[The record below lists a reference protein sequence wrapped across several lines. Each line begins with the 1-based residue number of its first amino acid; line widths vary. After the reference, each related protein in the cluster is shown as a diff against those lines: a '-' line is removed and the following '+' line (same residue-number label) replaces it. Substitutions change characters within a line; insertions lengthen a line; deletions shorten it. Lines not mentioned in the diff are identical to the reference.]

1 MGLAE
6 EPNMSPEYWSQLLDK
21 TSVMIDGSVVG
32 EDFLGEL
39 QPTVQHV
46 HHEGELQLK
55 LDRDGYLFFPGL
67 IDTREIQAAR
77 NAIFKQLKD
86 VDELEDPYEEGIF
99 SHRSRRDELYKDRGE
114 FWETVSNGELL
125 RKVSNGSTLQKIA
138 SEIFGSPAV
147 GFDYLFLRAVPR
159 GRFTHLHCDSGFF
172 TRFTKKVLTC
182 WIAFTEITL
191 DKGPLFVIE
200 GSHRFMD
207 IRNNFDNF
215 DVVFNKDQKA
225 SIDEDPVSFANKRNA
240 KLLTTNFKPG
250 DVLIFGMHTLHG
262 AFENHA
268 TDDRIR
274 LTCDIRYQP
283 ISEPRDPRYFGISP
297 EGTTGAGYGELNGA
311 RPLTENWHVR

>member
-1 MGLAE
+1 
-6 EPNMSPEYWSQLLDK
+6 MSPEYWSQLLDK
-21 TSVMIDGSVVG
+21 TSVMINDCVVG
-32 EDFLGEL
+32 ENFLGEL
-39 QPTVQHV
+39 QQTVQPI
-46 HHEGELQLK
+46 HHECELHLK

-77 NAIFKQLKD
+77 SAVFKQLKD

-114 FWETVSNGELL
+114 FWEMVSNGELL
-125 RKVSNGSTLQKIA
+125 RKVSNGPTLQKIT
-138 SEIFGSPAV
+138 SKIFGSPTV

-182 WIAFTEITL
+182 WIAFTDITL

-200 GSHRFMD
+200 GSHKFMD
-207 IRNNFDNF
+207 IRKNFDNF
-215 DVVFNKDQKA
+215 DVVFNKEQKA

-262 AFENHA
+262 AFENHS

-283 ISEPRDPRYFGISP
+283 INEPRDPRYFGVSP

-311 RPLTENWHVR
+311 RPLTEDWHVR

>member
-1 MGLAE
+1 
-6 EPNMSPEYWSQLLDK
+6 MSPEYWSQLLDK
-21 TSVMIDGSVVG
+21 TSVMIDGCVVG

-39 QPTVQHV
+39 QQTVQPM
-46 HHEGELQLK
+46 HHECELHLK

-77 NAIFKQLKD
+77 NAVFKQLKD
-86 VDELEDPYEEGIF
+86 VDELVAPYEEGIF

-114 FWETVSNGELL
+114 FWEMVSNGELL
-125 RKVSNGSTLQKIA
+125 RKVSNGPTLQKIA
-138 SEIFGSPAV
+138 SKIFGSPAV

-182 WIAFTEITL
+182 WIAFTDITS

-200 GSHRFMD
+200 GSHKFMD
-207 IRNNFDNF
+207 IRKNFDNF
-215 DVVFNKDQKA
+215 DVVFNKEQKA

-283 ISEPRDPRYFGISP
+283 ISEPRDPRYFGVSP

-311 RPLTENWHVR
+311 RPLTEDWHVR

>member
-1 MGLAE
+1 M
-6 EPNMSPEYWSQLLDK
+6 
-21 TSVMIDGSVVG
+21 
-32 EDFLGEL
+32 
-39 QPTVQHV
+39 
-46 HHEGELQLK
+46 
-55 LDRDGYLFFPGL
+55 
-67 IDTREIQAAR
+67 
-77 NAIFKQLKD
+77 
-86 VDELEDPYEEGIF
+86 
-99 SHRSRRDELYKDRGE
+99 
-114 FWETVSNGELL
+114 
-125 RKVSNGSTLQKIA
+125 
-138 SEIFGSPAV
+138 
-147 GFDYLFLRAVPR
+147 
-159 GRFTHLHCDSGFF
+159 
-172 TRFTKKVLTC
+172 LTC

>member
-1 MGLAE
+1 
-6 EPNMSPEYWSQLLDK
+6 MSPEYWSQLLDK
-21 TSVMIDGSVVG
+21 TSVMIDGCVVG

-39 QPTVQHV
+39 QQTVQPM
-46 HHEGELQLK
+46 HHECELHLK

-77 NAIFKQLKD
+77 NAVFKQLKD
-86 VDELEDPYEEGIF
+86 VDELEAPYEEGIF

-114 FWETVSNGELL
+114 FWEMVSNGELL
-125 RKVSNGSTLQKIA
+125 RKVSNGPTLQKIA
-138 SEIFGSPAV
+138 SKIFGSPAV

-182 WIAFTEITL
+182 WIAFTDITS

-200 GSHRFMD
+200 GSHKFMD
-207 IRNNFDNF
+207 IRKNFDNF
-215 DVVFNKDQKA
+215 DVVLNKEQKA

-283 ISEPRDPRYFGISP
+283 ISEPRDPRYFGVSP

-311 RPLTENWHVR
+311 RPLTEDWHVR

>member
-1 MGLAE
+1 
-6 EPNMSPEYWSQLLDK
+6 MSPEYWSQRLDK
-21 TSVMIDGSVVG
+21 TSVMIDGCVVG

-39 QPTVQHV
+39 QQTVQPM
-46 HHEGELQLK
+46 HHECELHLK

-77 NAIFKQLKD
+77 NAVFKQLKD
-86 VDELEDPYEEGIF
+86 VDELVAPYEEGIF

-114 FWETVSNGELL
+114 FWEMVSNGELL
-125 RKVSNGSTLQKIA
+125 RKVSNGPTLQKIA
-138 SEIFGSPAV
+138 SKIFGGPAV

-182 WIAFTEITL
+182 WVAFTDITF

-200 GSHRFMD
+200 GSHKFMD
-207 IRNNFDNF
+207 IRKNFDNF
-215 DVVFNKDQKA
+215 DVVFNKEQKA

-283 ISEPRDPRYFGISP
+283 ISEPRDPRYFGESP

-311 RPLTENWHVR
+311 RPLTEDWHVR

>member
-1 MGLAE
+1 
-6 EPNMSPEYWSQLLDK
+6 MSPEYWSQLLDK
-21 TSVMIDGSVVG
+21 TSVMINDCVVG
-32 EDFLGEL
+32 ENFLGEL
-39 QPTVQHV
+39 QQTVQPI
-46 HHEGELQLK
+46 HHECELHLK

-77 NAIFKQLKD
+77 SAVFKQLKD

-114 FWETVSNGELL
+114 FWEMVSNGELL
-125 RKVSNGSTLQKIA
+125 RKVSNGPTLQKIA
-138 SEIFGSPAV
+138 SKIFGSPAV

-182 WIAFTEITL
+182 WIAFTDITL

-200 GSHRFMD
+200 GSHKFMD
-207 IRNNFDNF
+207 IRKNFDNF
-215 DVVFNKDQKA
+215 DVVFNKEQKA

>member
-6 EPNMSPEYWSQLLDK
+6 EPNMLQEYWRVLLDK
-21 TSVMIDGSVVG
+21 AKAMIDGCVVG
-32 EDFLGEL
+32 AESLGEL
-39 QPTVQHV
+39 EKTLQPLHDDD
-46 HHEGELQLK
+46 ELPLK
-55 LDRDGYLFFPGL
+55 LERDGYLYLPGL
-67 IDTREIQAAR
+67 IDPTEIEAAR
-77 NAIFKQLKD
+77 NEIFKQLKD
-86 VDELEDPYEEGIF
+86 IDELEDPYDEGIF

-125 RKVSNGSTLQKIA
+125 RKVSNGPTLQKIT
-138 SEIFGSPAV
+138 SQIFGSPAV

-200 GSHRFMD
+200 GSHKFMD
-207 IRNNFDNF
+207 IRKKFNNF
-215 DVVFNKDQKA
+215 DVVKNKEQKA

-240 KLLTTNFKPG
+240 KLLTTNFMPG

-274 LTCDIRYQP
+274 LTCDVRYQP
-283 ISEPRDPRYFGISP
+283 SIEPRDPRYFGVSP
-297 EGTTGAGYGELNGA
+297 GGTTGAGYGELNGA
-311 RPLTENWHVR
+311 RPLTEDWHIR

>member
-1 MGLAE
+1 
-6 EPNMSPEYWSQLLDK
+6 MSPEYWSQLLDK
-21 TSVMIDGSVVG
+21 TSVMIDGCVVG

-39 QPTVQHV
+39 QQTVQPM
-46 HHEGELQLK
+46 HHECELHLK

-77 NAIFKQLKD
+77 NAVFKQLKD
-86 VDELEDPYEEGIF
+86 VDELEAPYEEGIF

-114 FWETVSNGELL
+114 FWEMVSNGELL
-125 RKVSNGSTLQKIA
+125 RKVSNGPTLQKIA
-138 SEIFGSPAV
+138 SKIFGSPAV

-182 WIAFTEITL
+182 WIAFTDITL

-200 GSHRFMD
+200 GSHKFMD
-207 IRNNFDNF
+207 IRKNFDNF
-215 DVVFNKDQKA
+215 DVVFNKEQKA

-283 ISEPRDPRYFGISP
+283 ISEPRDPRYFGVSP
-297 EGTTGAGYGELNGA
+297 KGTTGAGYGELNGA
-311 RPLTENWHVR
+311 RPLTEDWHVR

>member
-1 MGLAE
+1 
-6 EPNMSPEYWSQLLDK
+6 MSPEYWSQLLDK
-21 TSVMIDGSVVG
+21 TSVMIDGCVVG

-39 QPTVQHV
+39 QQSVQPM
-46 HHEGELQLK
+46 HHECELHLK

-67 IDTREIQAAR
+67 IDTTDIQAAR
-77 NAIFKQLKD
+77 NAVFKQLKD
-86 VDELEDPYEEGIF
+86 VDELEAPYEEGIF
-99 SHRSRRDELYKDRGE
+99 SHRSRRDELYNDRGE
-114 FWETVSNGELL
+114 FWEMVSNGELL
-125 RKVSNGSTLQKIA
+125 RKVSNGPTLQKIA
-138 SEIFGSPAV
+138 SKIFGSPAV

-200 GSHRFMD
+200 GSHKFMD
-207 IRNNFDNF
+207 ILKNFDNF
-215 DVVFNKDQKA
+215 DVVFNKEQKA

-283 ISEPRDPRYFGISP
+283 ISEPRDPRYFGESP

-311 RPLTENWHVR
+311 RPLTEDWHVR

>member
-1 MGLAE
+1 
-6 EPNMSPEYWSQLLDK
+6 MSPEYWSQLLDK
-21 TSVMIDGSVVG
+21 TSVMIDGCVVG
-32 EDFLGEL
+32 EDFIGEL
-39 QPTVQHV
+39 QQTVQPV
-46 HHEGELQLK
+46 HHECELHLK

-77 NAIFKQLKD
+77 NEVFKQLKD
-86 VDELEDPYEEGIF
+86 VGELVDPYEEGIF

-114 FWETVSNGELL
+114 YWETVSNGELL
-125 RKVSNGSTLQKIA
+125 RNVSNGPTLQKIT
-138 SEIFGSPAV
+138 SKIFGSPAV

-200 GSHRFMD
+200 GSHKFMD
-207 IRNNFDNF
+207 IRKNFDNF
-215 DVVFNKDQKA
+215 DVVFNKEQKA

-262 AFENHA
+262 AFQNHA

-283 ISEPRDPRYFGISP
+283 ISEPRDPRYFGVSP
-297 EGTTGAGYGELNGA
+297 KGTTGAGYGELNGA
-311 RPLTENWHVR
+311 RPLTEDWHVR

>member
-1 MGLAE
+1 
-6 EPNMSPEYWSQLLDK
+6 MSPEYWSQLLDK
-21 TSVMIDGSVVG
+21 TSVMIDGCVVG

-39 QPTVQHV
+39 QQTVQPM
-46 HHEGELQLK
+46 HHECELHLK

-77 NAIFKQLKD
+77 NAVFKQLKD
-86 VDELEDPYEEGIF
+86 VDELVAPYEEGIF

-114 FWETVSNGELL
+114 FWEMVSNGELL
-125 RKVSNGSTLQKIA
+125 RKVSNGPTLQKIA
-138 SEIFGSPAV
+138 SKIFGSPAV

-182 WIAFTEITL
+182 WIAFTDITL

-200 GSHRFMD
+200 GSHKFMD
-207 IRNNFDNF
+207 IRKNFDNF
-215 DVVFNKDQKA
+215 DVVFNKEQKA

-283 ISEPRDPRYFGISP
+283 ISEPRDPRYFGVSP
-297 EGTTGAGYGELNGA
+297 KGTTGAGYGELNGA
-311 RPLTENWHVR
+311 RPLTEDWHVR

>member
-1 MGLAE
+1 
-6 EPNMSPEYWSQLLDK
+6 MSPEYWSQLLDK
-21 TSVMIDGSVVG
+21 TSVIIDGCVVG

-39 QPTVQHV
+39 QQTVQPV
-46 HHEGELQLK
+46 HHECELHLK

-77 NAIFKQLKD
+77 NEVFKQLKD
-86 VDELEDPYEEGIF
+86 VGELVDPYEEGIF

-114 FWETVSNGELL
+114 YWETVSNGELL
-125 RKVSNGSTLQKIA
+125 RNVSNGPTLQKIT
-138 SEIFGSPAV
+138 SKIFGSPAV

-200 GSHRFMD
+200 GSHKFMD
-207 IRNNFDNF
+207 IRKNFDNF
-215 DVVFNKDQKA
+215 DVVFNKEQKA
-225 SIDEDPVSFANKRNA
+225 SINEDPVSFANKRNA

-268 TDDRIR
+268 TDNRIR

-283 ISEPRDPRYFGISP
+283 ISEPRDPRYFGMTP
-297 EGTTGAGYGELNGA
+297 GGTTGAGYGELNGA
-311 RPLTENWHVR
+311 RPLTEDWHIR

>member
-1 MGLAE
+1 M
-6 EPNMSPEYWSQLLDK
+6 
-21 TSVMIDGSVVG
+21 
-32 EDFLGEL
+32 
-39 QPTVQHV
+39 
-46 HHEGELQLK
+46 
-55 LDRDGYLFFPGL
+55 
-67 IDTREIQAAR
+67 
-77 NAIFKQLKD
+77 
-86 VDELEDPYEEGIF
+86 
-99 SHRSRRDELYKDRGE
+99 
-114 FWETVSNGELL
+114 VSNGELL
-125 RKVSNGSTLQKIA
+125 RKVSNGPTLQKIA
-138 SEIFGSPAV
+138 SKIFGSPAV

-182 WIAFTEITL
+182 WIAFSDITV
-191 DKGPLFVIE
+191 DKWPLFVIE
-200 GSHRFMD
+200 GSHKFMD
-207 IRNNFDNF
+207 IRKNFDNF
-215 DVVFNKDQKA
+215 DVVFNKEQKA

-283 ISEPRDPRYFGISP
+283 ISEPRDPRYFGVSP

-311 RPLTENWHVR
+311 RPLTEDWHVR

>member
-1 MGLAE
+1 
-6 EPNMSPEYWSQLLDK
+6 MSPEYWSQLLDK
-21 TSVMIDGSVVG
+21 TSVMINDCVVG
-32 EDFLGEL
+32 ENFLGEL
-39 QPTVQHV
+39 QQTVQPM
-46 HHEGELQLK
+46 HHECELHLK

-77 NAIFKQLKD
+77 SAVFKQLKD

-114 FWETVSNGELL
+114 FWEMVSNGELL
-125 RKVSNGSTLQKIA
+125 RKVSNGPTLQKIT
-138 SEIFGSPAV
+138 SKIFGSPAV

-182 WIAFTEITL
+182 WIAFTDITL

-200 GSHRFMD
+200 GSHKFMD
-207 IRNNFDNF
+207 IRKNFDNF
-215 DVVFNKDQKA
+215 DVVFNKEQKA

-262 AFENHA
+262 AFENHS

-283 ISEPRDPRYFGISP
+283 INEPRDPRYFGVSP

-311 RPLTENWHVR
+311 RPLTEDWHVR

>member
-1 MGLAE
+1 
-6 EPNMSPEYWSQLLDK
+6 MSPEYWSQLLDK

-99 SHRSRRDELYKDRGE
+99 SHRSRRDEFYKDRGE

-125 RKVSNGSTLQKIA
+125 RKVSNGPTLQKIA

-268 TDDRIR
+268 ADDRIR

-283 ISEPRDPRYFGISP
+283 ISEPRDPRYFGVSP

-311 RPLTENWHVR
+311 RPLTEDWHVR

>member
-1 MGLAE
+1 
-6 EPNMSPEYWSQLLDK
+6 MSPEYWSQLLDK
-21 TSVMIDGSVVG
+21 TSVMIDGCVVG

-39 QPTVQHV
+39 QQTVQPM
-46 HHEGELQLK
+46 HHECELHLK

-77 NAIFKQLKD
+77 NAVFKQLKD
-86 VDELEDPYEEGIF
+86 VDELEAPYEEGIF

-114 FWETVSNGELL
+114 FWKMVSNGELL
-125 RKVSNGSTLQKIA
+125 RKVSNGPTLQKIA
-138 SEIFGSPAV
+138 SKIFGSPAV

-182 WIAFTEITL
+182 WIAFSDITL

-200 GSHRFMD
+200 GSHKFMD
-207 IRNNFDNF
+207 IRKNFDNF
-215 DVVFNKDQKA
+215 DVVFNKEQKA

-283 ISEPRDPRYFGISP
+283 ISEPRDPRYFGESP

-311 RPLTENWHVR
+311 RPLTEDWHVR

>member
-1 MGLAE
+1 
-6 EPNMSPEYWSQLLDK
+6 MSPEYWSQLLDK
-21 TSVMIDGSVVG
+21 TSVMINDCVVG
-32 EDFLGEL
+32 ENFLGEL
-39 QPTVQHV
+39 QQTVQPI
-46 HHEGELQLK
+46 HHECELHLK

-77 NAIFKQLKD
+77 SAVFKQLKD

-114 FWETVSNGELL
+114 FWEMVSNGELL
-125 RKVSNGSTLQKIA
+125 RKVSNGPTLQKIT
-138 SEIFGSPAV
+138 SKIFGSPTV

-182 WIAFTEITL
+182 WIAFTDITL

-200 GSHRFMD
+200 GSHKFMD
-207 IRNNFDNF
+207 IRKNFDNF
-215 DVVFNKDQKA
+215 DVVFNKEQKA

-283 ISEPRDPRYFGISP
+283 INEPRDPRYFGVSP

-311 RPLTENWHVR
+311 RPLTEDWHVR

>member
-1 MGLAE
+1 
-6 EPNMSPEYWSQLLDK
+6 MSPEYWSQLLDK
-21 TSVMIDGSVVG
+21 TSVMIDGCVVG

-39 QPTVQHV
+39 QQTVQPM
-46 HHEGELQLK
+46 HHECELHLK

-77 NAIFKQLKD
+77 NAVFKQLKD
-86 VDELEDPYEEGIF
+86 VDELEAPYEEGIF

-114 FWETVSNGELL
+114 FWEMVSNGELL
-125 RKVSNGSTLQKIA
+125 RKVSNGPTLQKIA
-138 SEIFGSPAV
+138 SKIFGSPAV

-182 WIAFTEITL
+182 WIAFTDITL

-200 GSHRFMD
+200 GSHKFMD
-207 IRNNFDNF
+207 IRKNFDNF
-215 DVVFNKDQKA
+215 DVVFNKEQKA
-225 SIDEDPVSFANKRNA
+225 SIDEDPVSFVNKRNA

-283 ISEPRDPRYFGISP
+283 ISEPRDPRYFGVSP

-311 RPLTENWHVR
+311 RPLTEDWHVR

>member
-1 MGLAE
+1 
-6 EPNMSPEYWSQLLDK
+6 MSPEYWSQLLDK
-21 TSVMIDGSVVG
+21 TSVMINDCVVG
-32 EDFLGEL
+32 ENFLGEL
-39 QPTVQHV
+39 QQTVQPI
-46 HHEGELQLK
+46 HHECELHLK

-77 NAIFKQLKD
+77 SAVFKQLKD

-114 FWETVSNGELL
+114 FWGMVSNGELL
-125 RKVSNGSTLQKIA
+125 RKVSNGPTLQKIT
-138 SEIFGSPAV
+138 SKIFGSPTV

-182 WIAFTEITL
+182 WIAFTDITL

-200 GSHRFMD
+200 GSHKFMD
-207 IRNNFDNF
+207 IRKNFDNF
-215 DVVFNKDQKA
+215 DVVFNKEQKA

-283 ISEPRDPRYFGISP
+283 INEPRDPRYFGVSP

-311 RPLTENWHVR
+311 RPLTEDWHVR

>member
-1 MGLAE
+1 
-6 EPNMSPEYWSQLLDK
+6 MSPEYWSQLLDK
-21 TSVMIDGSVVG
+21 TSVMIDGCVVG

-39 QPTVQHV
+39 QQTVQPM
-46 HHEGELQLK
+46 HHECELHLK

-77 NAIFKQLKD
+77 NAVFKQLKD
-86 VDELEDPYEEGIF
+86 VDELEAPYEEGIF

-114 FWETVSNGELL
+114 FWEMVSNGELL
-125 RKVSNGSTLQKIA
+125 RKVSNGPTLQKIA
-138 SEIFGSPAV
+138 SKIFGSPAV

-182 WIAFTEITL
+182 WIAFTDITL

-200 GSHRFMD
+200 GSHKFMD
-207 IRNNFDNF
+207 IRKNFDNF
-215 DVVFNKDQKA
+215 DVVLNKEQKA

-262 AFENHA
+262 AFQNHA

-283 ISEPRDPRYFGISP
+283 ISEPRDPRYFGVSP

-311 RPLTENWHVR
+311 RPLTEDWHVR

>member
-1 MGLAE
+1 
-6 EPNMSPEYWSQLLDK
+6 MSPEYWSQLLDK
-21 TSVMIDGSVVG
+21 TSVMIDGCVVG

-39 QPTVQHV
+39 QQTVQPM
-46 HHEGELQLK
+46 HHECELHLK

-77 NAIFKQLKD
+77 NAVFKQLKD
-86 VDELEDPYEEGIF
+86 VDELEAPYEEGIF

-114 FWETVSNGELL
+114 FWKMVSNGELL
-125 RKVSNGSTLQKIA
+125 RKVSNGPTLQKIA
-138 SEIFGSPAV
+138 SKIFGSPAV

-182 WIAFTEITL
+182 WIAFTDITL

-200 GSHRFMD
+200 GSHKFMD
-207 IRNNFDNF
+207 IRKNFDNF
-215 DVVFNKDQKA
+215 DVVFNKEQKA

-283 ISEPRDPRYFGISP
+283 ISEPRDPRYFGVSP

-311 RPLTENWHVR
+311 RPLTEDWHVR

>member
-1 MGLAE
+1 
-6 EPNMSPEYWSQLLDK
+6 MSPEYWSQLLDK
-21 TSVMIDGSVVG
+21 TSVIIDGCVVG

-39 QPTVQHV
+39 QQTVQPV
-46 HHEGELQLK
+46 HHECELHLK

-77 NAIFKQLKD
+77 NAVFKQLKD
-86 VDELEDPYEEGIF
+86 VDELVAPYEEGIF

-114 FWETVSNGELL
+114 FWEMVSNGELL
-125 RKVSNGSTLQKIA
+125 RKVSNGPTLQKIA
-138 SEIFGSPAV
+138 SKIFGSPAV

-182 WIAFTEITL
+182 WIAFTDITS

-200 GSHRFMD
+200 GSHKFMD
-207 IRNNFDNF
+207 IRKNFDNF
-215 DVVFNKDQKA
+215 DVVFNKEQKA

-283 ISEPRDPRYFGISP
+283 ISEPRDPRYFGESP

-311 RPLTENWHVR
+311 RPLTEDWHVR

>member
-1 MGLAE
+1 
-6 EPNMSPEYWSQLLDK
+6 MSPEYWSQLLDK
-21 TSVMIDGSVVG
+21 TSVMINDCVVG
-32 EDFLGEL
+32 ENFLGEL
-39 QPTVQHV
+39 QQTVQPI
-46 HHEGELQLK
+46 HHECELHLK

-77 NAIFKQLKD
+77 SAVFKQLKD

-114 FWETVSNGELL
+114 FWEMVSNGELL
-125 RKVSNGSTLQKIA
+125 RKVSNGPTLQKIA
-138 SEIFGSPAV
+138 SKIFGSPAV

-182 WIAFTEITL
+182 WIAFTDITL

-200 GSHRFMD
+200 GSHKFMD
-207 IRNNFDNF
+207 IRKNFDNF
-215 DVVFNKDQKA
+215 DVVFNKEQKA

-283 ISEPRDPRYFGISP
+283 INEPRDPRYFGISP

-311 RPLTENWHVR
+311 RPLTEDWHVR

>member
-6 EPNMSPEYWSQLLDK
+6 EPNMSSEYWSQLLDK
-21 TSVMIDGSVVG
+21 TSVMIDSCVIG
-32 EDFLGEL
+32 EEFLGEL
-39 QPTVQHV
+39 QPTLQPA
-46 HHEGELQLK
+46 HHKCELHLK

-67 IDTREIQAAR
+67 IDSREIQSAR

-86 VDELEDPYEEGIF
+86 VDELEDTYEEGIF

-125 RKVSNGSTLQKIA
+125 RKVSNGPTLQKVA

-159 GRFTHLHCDSGFF
+159 GRFTHLLCDSGFF
-172 TRFTKKVLTC
+172 NRFTKKLLTC
-182 WIAFTEITL
+182 WLAFTEISL

-207 IRNNFDNF
+207 IRNNVDDF

-240 KLLTTNFKPG
+240 KLLTTNSKPG

-283 ISEPRDPRYFGISP
+283 ISEPRDARYFGVSP
-297 EGTTGAGYGELNGA
+297 EGTTGAGYGELNGV

>member
-1 MGLAE
+1 
-6 EPNMSPEYWSQLLDK
+6 MSPEYWSQLLDK
-21 TSVMIDGSVVG
+21 TSVMIDGCVVG

-39 QPTVQHV
+39 QQTVQPM
-46 HHEGELQLK
+46 HHECELHLK

-77 NAIFKQLKD
+77 NAVFKHLKD

-99 SHRSRRDELYKDRGE
+99 SHRSRRDELYNDRGE
-114 FWETVSNGELL
+114 FWEMVSNGELL
-125 RKVSNGSTLQKIA
+125 RKVSNGPTLQKIA
-138 SEIFGSPAV
+138 SKIFGSPAV

-182 WIAFTEITL
+182 WIAFSDITV

-200 GSHRFMD
+200 GSHKFMD
-207 IRNNFDNF
+207 IRKNFDNF
-215 DVVFNKDQKA
+215 DVVFNKEQKA

-283 ISEPRDPRYFGISP
+283 ISEPRDPRYFGVSP

-311 RPLTENWHVR
+311 RPLTEDWHVR